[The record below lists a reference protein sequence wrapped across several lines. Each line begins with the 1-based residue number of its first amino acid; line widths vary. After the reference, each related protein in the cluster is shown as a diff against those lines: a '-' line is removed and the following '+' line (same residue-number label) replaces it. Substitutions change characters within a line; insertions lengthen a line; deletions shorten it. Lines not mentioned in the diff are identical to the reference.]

1 MRRSGARS
9 PTAPRSAFAIGS
21 SRSGCRAGTGA
32 WARHGAPRR
41 RNGAERRPPRCTAPR
56 RETFPRNPRR
66 ALNRSCRLRLIA
78 DQVASRSVV
87 STETETHQ
95 ATALHGGRLVA
106 KRLKAHGVTKLFT
119 LSGGHLFSIYD
130 GCREEGI
137 DIVDVRHEQSAAFA
151 AEGWAKATREPGVC
165 ALTAGPGVTNA
176 MSALASAQMNAAP
189 MLALGGRAPAARWGM
204 GSLQEI
210 DHVPFVAPLT
220 KLARTAKA
228 TSEIPG
234 LVDEALAAAVEPP
247 SGPTFLDFPMDQVF
261 MEADV
266 DADSAAAL
274 PDPSSLPAADGKS
287 LDRAAELLH
296 GAERPVVMAGTGLY
310 WARAERSL
318 QALCEELQIAVFLN
332 GLARGCV
339 PADHPHF
346 FSRARGAGLKSADV
360 ALVVGV
366 PMDFRL
372 GFGGSFGDETQLIVV
387 GSARPERE
395 HPRAVAA
402 ELYGNVAGSLD
413 ALRSAGGRDR
423 SAWVN
428 ELRAAENGKR
438 AAEQEDLTD
447 ERAPLHPMRV
457 YAELGQILDRDAVV
471 IGDGGD
477 FVSFAG
483 RVIETYEPGCWMDP
497 GPYGCLGSGPGY
509 ALAAK
514 VAHPDRQI
522 CLLLGDGAF
531 GFAGMEFDSFVR
543 HGLPIVGVM
552 GNNGIWALEKHPMEF
567 LYGYSVAAELQ
578 PGCRYDQVVQALGG
592 HGELVER
599 PDELRPALERA
610 FASGKPAL
618 VNVLTDPEV
627 VYPRKANLA

>member
-1 MRRSGARS
+1 M
-9 PTAPRSAFAIGS
+9 
-21 SRSGCRAGTGA
+21 
-32 WARHGAPRR
+32 
-41 RNGAERRPPRCTAPR
+41 
-56 RETFPRNPRR
+56 
-66 ALNRSCRLRLIA
+66 
-78 DQVASRSVV
+78 

-137 DIVDVRHEQSAAFA
+137 DIMDVRHEQSAAFA

-234 LVDEALAAAVEPP
+234 LVDEALAASVEPP

-318 QALCEELQIAVFLN
+318 QALCEELQIPVFLN

-483 RVIETYEPGCWMDP
+483 RMIETYEPGCWMDP
-497 GPYGCLGSGPGY
+497 GPYGCLGAGPGA

-514 VAHPDRQI
+514 LAHPERQV

-531 GFAGMEFDSFVR
+531 GFSGMEFDTFVR
-543 HGLPIVGVM
+543 HGVPVVGVM

-567 LYGYSVAAELQ
+567 LYGYSVAADLQ
-578 PGCRYDQVVQALGG
+578 PGCRYDEVVTALGG

-618 VNVLTDPEV
+618 VNVLTDPSV